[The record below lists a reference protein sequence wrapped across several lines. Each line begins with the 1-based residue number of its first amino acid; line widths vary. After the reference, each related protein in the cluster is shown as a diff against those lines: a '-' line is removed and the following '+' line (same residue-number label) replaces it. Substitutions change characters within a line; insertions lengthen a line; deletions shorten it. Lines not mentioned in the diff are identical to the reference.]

1 MKIETYE
8 IEEVTGELDN
18 MAADS
23 EALELC
29 RKMGLDQ
36 QLSMADTTS
45 DTRFPYPKMTTQEAL
60 IYGILCPVKTP
71 LEKYNASIIPLRVLQ
86 VAAFCRE
93 HPLVKRM
100 EIWHP
105 AVVRND
111 PVLVAWDS
119 AYAGQ
124 SFILARWGNVLEPLE
139 KLIEMAR
146 PLLLAEKR
154 SKFAEIKS
162 DVAAAEAMLEQRVEH
177 ALLTGSDF
185 TPHCWGLK

>member
-8 IEEVTGELDN
+8 IEEVAGELDN

-23 EALELC
+23 EALKLC
-29 RKMGLDQ
+29 RKMGLES
-36 QLSMADTTS
+36 QLTMSDKTT

-71 LEKYNASIIPLRVLQ
+71 IEKYDASIIPLRVLQ

-93 HPLVKRM
+93 HPIVKRL

-119 AYAGQ
+119 TYAGNC
-124 SFILARWGNVLEPLE
+124 FILARWGNVLEPLE
-139 KLIEMAR
+139 KLIELAR
-146 PLLLAEKR
+146 PLLLATKR
-154 SKFAEIKS
+154 SKFAEIKAE
-162 DVAAAEAMLEQRVEH
+162 VAAAEAMLEQRCEQ
-177 ALLTGSDF
+177 ALLTGENF
-185 TPHCWGLK
+185 EPHVWGLK